1 MVFAGRLTETLSIYK
16 VTEEQGK
23 TGYKHTTETFVCDVL
38 AERLKNKEN
47 LVIDA
52 EEIFHD
58 LELGFRL
65 RNRKEL
71 TETSIVKYNSDRFRV
86 TSIDRFPRDNEM
98 VIKMVKIN
106 E

>member
-1 MVFAGRLTETLSIYK
+1 MIFAGKLTETLSIYK
-16 VTEEQGK
+16 VVEEQGK
-23 TGYKHTTETFVCDVL
+23 TGFKHTVEEFVCNVL

-47 LVIDA
+47 LVVNA

-58 LELGFRL
+58 LELSFRL

-71 TETSIVKYNSDRFRV
+71 TETSIIVYESERYRV
-86 TSIDRFPRDNEM
+86 TSIDRYPRDNEM
-98 VIKMVKIN
+98 VIKMLKIN